1 MATSISALPFVR
13 RHSMASGGDIKYAR
27 CAGGIDVA
35 YKVMGDGLIDSVY
48 VPGFVS
54 HLDLID
60 DVPFYCHPLDDMARF
75 ARVVTFDKR
84 GTGLSDRSLGFGSLA
99 DRMDD
104 IRAVMDAAGI
114 ERAALYGISEGG
126 PLAILFA
133 ATYPDRV
140 TKLCLYG
147 TFARAAY
154 DSDYEI
160 GITPEQVEL
169 GLGSLIDEWGTGKSL
184 GLFIQ
189 NAPPEATP
197 IIAHYERNATTPKM
211 VEQIMQSN
219 FAIDVRSVLP
229 AITVPTLVI
238 HTRGDPLVPVQLG
251 RWLAEHIPG
260 AEFVELEGEFHG
272 DWNTKGLFP
281 QAVSFLAGEA
291 PEPATDRMLATVLF
305 TDIVSSTETDVR
317 VGDHRWREL
326 LDQHDNVAM
335 RRIAR
340 HRGRLVKTTGDG
352 LLATFDGPARAIT
365 CAQEIALSAK
375 PLGLDIRAG
384 LHTGEVELRGDDI
397 TGLGVVIARRVC
409 DHAAADELLASR
421 TVKDLVIGSGIGFVD
436 RGVHTLKGVPDDWQ
450 LYAVSS

>member
-1 MATSISALPFVR
+1 
-13 RHSMASGGDIKYAR
+13 MASGGDIRYAR
-27 CAGGIDVA
+27 CAGGIDIA
-35 YKVMGDGLIDSVY
+35 YKVMGDGPIDIVF

-54 HLDLID
+54 HLDLLD
-60 DVPFYCHPLDDMARF
+60 DVPFYCRPVDDMARF
-75 ARVVTFDKR
+75 ARVVMFDKR

-114 ERAALYGISEGG
+114 ERAALFGISEGG

-147 TFARAAY
+147 TFARIAY
-154 DSDYEI
+154 DSDYQIGVSPEI
-160 GITPEQVEL
+160 VEL
-169 GLGSLIDEWGTGKSL
+169 ALTGLVEGWGTGK
-184 GLFIQ
+184 GLSVVVQ
-189 NAPPEATP
+189 NIPPEAMP
-197 IIAHYERNATTPKM
+197 IIARYERNACTPKM
-211 VEQIMQSN
+211 VAEIMRAN

-229 AITVPTLVI
+229 TITVPTLVL
-238 HTRGDPLVPVQLG
+238 HTRGDPLVPVEAG
-251 RWLAEHIPG
+251 RWLAEHIPS
-260 AEFVELEGEFHG
+260 AEFVEYEGEFHG

-281 QAVSFLAGEA
+281 EAVSFLAGEA
-291 PEPATDRMLATVLF
+291 PQSASDRMLATVLF

-317 VGDHRWREL
+317 VGDRRWREL
-326 LDQHDNVAM
+326 LDQHDNVAK

-365 CAQEIALSAK
+365 CAQEIALGAK

-409 DHAAADELLASR
+409 DLAATDELLASR
-421 TVKDLVIGSGIGFVD
+421 TVKDLVIGSGIAFVD
-436 RGVHTLKGVPDDWQ
+436 RGLHTLKGVPDDWQ
-450 LYAVSS
+450 LYAVSG

>member
-1 MATSISALPFVR
+1 
-13 RHSMASGGDIKYAR
+13 MASGGDIRYAR
-27 CAGGIDVA
+27 CAGGIDIA
-35 YKVMGDGLIDSVY
+35 YKVMGDGPIDSVF

-54 HLDLID
+54 HLDLLD
-60 DVPFYCHPLDDMARF
+60 DVPFYCNLVDDMARF
-75 ARVVTFDKR
+75 ARVVIFDKR

-104 IRAVMDAAGI
+104 IRAVMDAAGV
-114 ERAALYGISEGG
+114 ERAALFGISEGG

-147 TFARAAY
+147 TFARMSY
-154 DSDYEI
+154 DSDYQI
-160 GITPEQVEL
+160 GLPPEVLEAVVNQI
-169 GLGSLIDEWGTGKSL
+169 SQDWGTGK
-184 GLFIQ
+184 GLNTVIQ
-189 NAPPEATP
+189 NIPPEAMP
-197 IIAHYERNATTPKM
+197 ILARYERNASTPKM
-211 VEQIMQSN
+211 VAEIVRSN

-229 AITVPTLVI
+229 TITVPTLVL
-238 HTRGDPLVPVQLG
+238 HTLGDPCVPIAIG
-251 RWLAEHIPG
+251 RWLAEHIPT
-260 AEFVELEGEFHG
+260 AEFVELQGAFHG
-272 DWNTKGLFP
+272 DWNIKGLFP
-281 QAVSFLAGEA
+281 EAASFLAGEA
-291 PEPATDRMLATVLF
+291 PRSASDRMLATVLF
-305 TDIVSSTETDVR
+305 TDIVSSTETGVR
-317 VGDHRWREL
+317 VGDRRWREL
-326 LDQHDNVAM
+326 LDRHDDVAK

-365 CAQEIALSAK
+365 CAQEIALGAK

-409 DHAAADELLASR
+409 DLAAADELLASR
-421 TVKDLVIGSGIGFVD
+421 TVKDLVIGSGIAFAD

-450 LYAVSS
+450 LYAVAG

>member
-1 MATSISALPFVR
+1 
-13 RHSMASGGDIKYAR
+13 MASGGDIRYAR
-27 CAGGIDVA
+27 CAGGIDIA
-35 YKVMGDGLIDSVY
+35 YKVMGDGPTDIVY

-54 HLDLID
+54 HLDLLD
-60 DVPFYCHPLDDMARF
+60 DVPFYCNPLDDMARF

-104 IRAVMDAAGI
+104 IRAVMDAAGV
-114 ERAALYGISEGG
+114 ERAALFGISEGG

-154 DSDYEI
+154 AADYEI
-160 GITPEQVEL
+160 GMSPAIVEV
-169 GLGSLIDEWGTGKSL
+169 GLKSLWEEWGTGNALSTVV
-184 GLFIQ
+184 Q
-189 NAPPEATP
+189 NIPPEAMP
-197 IIAHYERNATTPKM
+197 IIARYERNASTPKM
-211 VEQIMQSN
+211 VGEIMRSN

-229 AITVPTLVI
+229 AITVPTLVL
-238 HTRGDPLVPVQLG
+238 HTQGDPLVPIELG
-251 RWLAEHIPG
+251 RWLAEHIPS
-260 AEFVELEGEFHG
+260 AEFIEFEGSFHG

-281 QAVSFLAGEA
+281 QAASFLAGDV
-291 PEPATDRMLATVLF
+291 PQSATDRMLATVLF

-326 LDQHDNVAM
+326 LDQHDNVAK

-365 CAQEIALSAK
+365 CAQEIALGTK

-409 DHAAADELLASR
+409 DLAAADELLASR
-421 TVKDLVIGSGIGFVD
+421 TVKDLVIGSGIAFAD

-450 LYAVSS
+450 LYAVSG

>member
-1 MATSISALPFVR
+1 
-13 RHSMASGGDIKYAR
+13 MASGGDIRYAR

-35 YKVMGDGLIDSVY
+35 YKVMGDGPIDVVY

-54 HLDLID
+54 HLDLLD
-60 DVPFYCHPLDDMARF
+60 DVPFYCHPIDDMARF

-114 ERAALYGISEGG
+114 ERAALFGISEGG

-154 DSDYEI
+154 EPGYEI
-160 GITPEQVEL
+160 GIRPEEVEVVLTP
-169 GLGSLIDEWGTGKSL
+169 LIEEWGTGK
-184 GLFIQ
+184 GLSTLVQ
-189 NAPPEATP
+189 NVPPEAMP
-197 IIAHYERNATTPKM
+197 IVARYERNATTPKM
-211 VEQIMQSN
+211 LEQIMLSN

-229 AITVPTLVI
+229 AITVPTLVL
-238 HTRGDPLVPVQLG
+238 HTQGDPIVPVELG

-260 AEFVELEGEFHG
+260 AELIEYEGAFHG
-272 DWNTKGLFP
+272 DWNAKGLFP
-281 QAVSFLAGEA
+281 EAVSFLAGEA
-291 PEPATDRMLATVLF
+291 PQSAADRMLATVLF
-305 TDIVSSTETDVR
+305 TDIVSSTETDFR

-326 LDQHDNVAM
+326 LDQHDDVAK

-365 CAQEIALSAK
+365 CAQEIALGAK

-409 DHAAADELLASR
+409 DLAGADELLASR
-421 TVKDLVIGSGIGFVD
+421 TVKDLVIGSGIGFTD

-450 LYAVSS
+450 LYAVAD

>member
-1 MATSISALPFVR
+1 
-13 RHSMASGGDIKYAR
+13 MASGGDIRYAR
-27 CAGGIDVA
+27 CAGGIDIA
-35 YKVMGDGLIDSVY
+35 YKVMGDGPIDVVF

-54 HLDLID
+54 HLDLLD
-60 DVPFYCHPLDDMARF
+60 DVPFYCNPVDDMARF
-75 ARVVTFDKR
+75 ARVVMFDKR

-104 IRAVMDAAGI
+104 IRAVMDAAGV
-114 ERAALYGISEGG
+114 ERAALFGISEGG

-147 TFARAAY
+147 TFARVAY
-154 DSDYEI
+154 DSDYQI
-160 GITPEQVEL
+160 GLPPEAREA
-169 GLGSLIDEWGTGKSL
+169 GADYMSENWGTGK
-184 GLFIQ
+184 GLNMIVQ
-189 NAPPEATP
+189 NIPPEAMP
-197 IIAHYERNATTPKM
+197 IIARYERNATTPKM
-211 VEQIMQSN
+211 VAEIMRSN

-229 AITVPTLVI
+229 AITVPTLVL
-238 HTRGDPLVPVQLG
+238 HALGDPLVPIAVG
-251 RWLAEHIPG
+251 RWLAAHIPS
-260 AEFVELEGEFHG
+260 AEFVEVHGAFHG

-281 QAVSFLAGEA
+281 EAASFLAGEA
-291 PEPATDRMLATVLF
+291 PQSATDRMLATVLF

-326 LDQHDNVAM
+326 LDRHDDVAK

-352 LLATFDGPARAIT
+352 VLATFDGPARAIT
-365 CAQEIALSAK
+365 CAQEIALGAK

-409 DHAAADELLASR
+409 DLAASDEVLASR
-421 TVKDLVIGSGIGFVD
+421 TVRDLVIGSGITFAD

-450 LYAVSS
+450 LYAVSG

>member
-1 MATSISALPFVR
+1 
-13 RHSMASGGDIKYAR
+13 MASDEEIRYAR

-35 YKVMGDGLIDSVY
+35 YKVRGEGPTDIVY

-54 HLDLID
+54 HLDLLD
-60 DVPFYCHPLDDMARF
+60 DVPFYCRPLDDMARF

-104 IRAVMDAAGI
+104 IRAVMDAVGI
-114 ERAALYGISEGG
+114 ERAALFGVSEGG

-140 TKLCLYG
+140 SKLCLYG
-147 TFARAAY
+147 TFARAEY

-160 GITPEQVEL
+160 GLTRQDFEASLGPIVE
-169 GLGSLIDEWGTGKSL
+169 EWGTGKSL
-184 GLFIQ
+184 KILVQ
-189 NAPPEATP
+189 NIPPEATP
-197 IIAHYERNATTPKM
+197 IVARYERNATTPRM
-211 VEQIMQSN
+211 VEQILRSN
-219 FAIDVRSVLP
+219 FAIDVRHVLSAISVP
-229 AITVPTLVI
+229 VLVM
-238 HTRGDPLVPVQLG
+238 HAHGDPLVPVELG
-251 RWLAEHIPG
+251 RWLAEHIPS
-260 AEFVELEGEFHG
+260 AEFVDIEGEFHG

-291 PEPATDRMLATVLF
+291 PESATDRMLATVLF
-305 TDIVSSTETDVR
+305 TDIVSSTETDFR

-326 LDQHDNVAM
+326 LDQHDDVAK

-340 HRGRLVKTTGDG
+340 HQGRLVKTTGDG

-365 CAQEIALSAK
+365 CAQEIALGAK

-384 LHTGEVELRGDDI
+384 LHTGEVEVRGDDI

-409 DHAAADELLASR
+409 DLAAADELLASR
-421 TVKDLVIGSGIGFVD
+421 TVKDLVIGSGIPFAD

-450 LYAVSS
+450 LFAVAG

>member
-1 MATSISALPFVR
+1 
-13 RHSMASGGDIKYAR
+13 MASGGDIRYAR

-35 YKVMGDGLIDSVY
+35 YKVLGDGPVDVVF

-54 HLDLID
+54 HLDLLD
-60 DVPFYCHPLDDMARF
+60 DIPFYCNTLDDMARF
-75 ARVVTFDKR
+75 ARVITFDKR
-84 GTGLSDRSLGFGSLA
+84 GTGLSDRSLGFGSVA

-114 ERAALYGISEGG
+114 ERAALFGVSEGG

-147 TFARAAY
+147 TFARTSY
-154 DSDYEI
+154 DSDYQVGMHPEI
-160 GITPEQVEL
+160 FAAALDQLEKDWGKGW
-169 GLGSLIDEWGTGKSL
+169 GLNAVL
-184 GLFIQ
+184 Q
-189 NAPPEATP
+189 NVPPEATP
-197 IIAHYERNATTPKM
+197 IVARYERNACTPKM
-211 VEQIMQSN
+211 VVEIMQAN
-219 FAIDVRSVLP
+219 AAIDVRSALP
-229 AITVPTLVI
+229 AITVPTLVL
-238 HTRGDPLVPVQLG
+238 HMKGDPLVPVELG
-251 RWLAEHIPG
+251 RWLAEHIAS
-260 AEFVELEGEFHG
+260 AEFIEYEGAVHG
-272 DWNTKGLFP
+272 DWNTEGVFP
-281 QAVSFLAGEA
+281 EAAAFLAGEA
-291 PEPATDRMLATVLF
+291 PQSPIDRLLATVLF

-326 LDQHDNVAM
+326 LDRHDEVAKK
-335 RRIAR
+335 RIAR

-365 CAQEIALSAK
+365 CAQEIASGTK

-409 DHAAADELLASR
+409 DLAAKDELLASR
-421 TVKDLVIGSGIGFVD
+421 TVKDLVIGSGITFAD
-436 RGVHTLKGVPDDWQ
+436 RGMHALKGVPDDWQ
-450 LYAVSS
+450 LYAVCA

>member
-1 MATSISALPFVR
+1 
-13 RHSMASGGDIKYAR
+13 MASGGDIRYAR
-27 CAGGIDVA
+27 CAGGIDIA
-35 YKVMGDGLIDSVY
+35 YKVMGDGPTDIVY

-54 HLDLID
+54 HLDLLD
-60 DVPFYCHPLDDMARF
+60 DVPFYCNPLDDMARF

-114 ERAALYGISEGG
+114 ERAALFGISEGG

-154 DSDYEI
+154 APDYEI
-160 GITPEQVEL
+160 GMSPAIVEE
-169 GLGSLIDEWGTGKSL
+169 GLKSLWEEWGTGNALSMVV
-184 GLFIQ
+184 Q
-189 NAPPEATP
+189 NIPPEAMP
-197 IIAHYERNATTPKM
+197 IIARYERNATTPKM
-211 VEQIMQSN
+211 VGEIMRSN

-229 AITVPTLVI
+229 AITVPTLVL
-238 HTRGDPLVPVQLG
+238 HTRGDPLVPIELG
-251 RWLAEHIPG
+251 RWLAEHIPS
-260 AEFVELEGEFHG
+260 AEFIEFEGSFHG

-281 QAVSFLAGEA
+281 EAASFLAGDA
-291 PEPATDRMLATVLF
+291 PQSATDRMLATVLF
-305 TDIVSSTETDVR
+305 TDIVSSTETDFR

-326 LDQHDNVAM
+326 LDQHDNVAK

-365 CAQEIALSAK
+365 CAQEIALGTK

-409 DHAAADELLASR
+409 DLAAADELLASR
-421 TVKDLVIGSGIGFVD
+421 TVKDLVIGSGIAFAD

-450 LYAVSS
+450 LYAVSG

>member
-1 MATSISALPFVR
+1 
-13 RHSMASGGDIKYAR
+13 MASGGDIRYAR
-27 CAGGIDVA
+27 CAGGIDIA
-35 YKVMGDGLIDSVY
+35 YKVMGDGPIDVVF

-54 HLDLID
+54 HLDLLD
-60 DVPFYCHPLDDMARF
+60 DVPFYCNPVDDMARF
-75 ARVVTFDKR
+75 ARVVIFDKR

-114 ERAALYGISEGG
+114 ERAALYGSSEGG

-133 ATYPDRV
+133 ATYPNRV

-147 TFARAAY
+147 TFARASY
-154 DSDYEI
+154 DSDYQIGLPPEI
-160 GITPEQVEL
+160 VEVAVN
-169 GLGSLIDEWGTGKSL
+169 SLSEEWGTGQ
-184 GLFIQ
+184 GLNMVVQ
-189 NAPPEATP
+189 NIPPEAMP
-197 IIAHYERNATTPKM
+197 IIARYERNATTPKM
-211 VEQIMQSN
+211 VAEI
-219 FAIDVRSVLP
+219 IDVRSYCLDHGSHARSIGATRSCRSRRSLARRAYAVRRVLE
-229 AITVPTLVI
+229 I
-238 HTRGDPLVPVQLG
+238 Q
-251 RWLAEHIPG
+251 
-260 AEFVELEGEFHG
+260 GEFHG
-272 DWNTKGLFP
+272 DWNTEGLFP
-281 QAVSFLAGEA
+281 EAAEFLAGDA
-291 PEPATDRMLATVLF
+291 LPSATDRMLATVLF

-326 LDQHDNVAM
+326 LDRHDDFAK

-365 CAQEIALSAK
+365 CAREIALGAK

-409 DHAAADELLASR
+409 DLAARDELLASR
-421 TVKDLVIGSGIGFVD
+421 TVKDLVIGSGISFTD
-436 RGVHTLKGVPDDWQ
+436 RGVHALKGVPDDWQ
-450 LYAVSS
+450 LYAVSA

>member
-1 MATSISALPFVR
+1 
-13 RHSMASGGDIKYAR
+13 MASGGDIRYAR
-27 CAGGIDVA
+27 CAGGIDIA
-35 YKVMGDGLIDSVY
+35 YKVMGDGPIDVVF

-54 HLDLID
+54 HLDLLD
-60 DVPFYCHPLDDMARF
+60 DVPFYCNPVDDMARF
-75 ARVVTFDKR
+75 ARVVIFDKR

-133 ATYPDRV
+133 ATYPNRV

-147 TFARAAY
+147 TFARASY
-154 DSDYEI
+154 DSDYQIGLPPEI
-160 GITPEQVEL
+160 VEVAVN
-169 GLGSLIDEWGTGKSL
+169 SLSEEWGTGQ
-184 GLFIQ
+184 GLNMVVQ
-189 NAPPEATP
+189 NIPPEAMP
-197 IIAHYERNATTPKM
+197 IIARYERNATTPKM
-211 VEQIMQSN
+211 VAEIMRSN

-229 AITVPTLVI
+229 AITVPTLVL
-238 HTRGDPLVPVQLG
+238 HALGDPLVPVAQG
-251 RWLAEHIPG
+251 RWLAEHIPS
-260 AEFVELEGEFHG
+260 AEFVEIQGEFHG
-272 DWNTKGLFP
+272 DWNTEGLFP
-281 QAVSFLAGEA
+281 EAAAFLAGDA
-291 PEPATDRMLATVLF
+291 PPSATDRMLATVLF

-326 LDQHDNVAM
+326 LDRHDDFAK

-365 CAQEIALSAK
+365 CAQEIALGAK

-409 DHAAADELLASR
+409 DLAARDELLASR
-421 TVKDLVIGSGIGFVD
+421 TVKDLVIGSGISFAD
-436 RGVHTLKGVPDDWQ
+436 RGVHALKGVPDDWQ
-450 LYAVSS
+450 LYAVSA

>member
-1 MATSISALPFVR
+1 
-13 RHSMASGGDIKYAR
+13 MASGGDIRYAR
-27 CAGGIDVA
+27 CAGGIDIA
-35 YKVMGDGLIDSVY
+35 YKVMGDGPIDVVF

-60 DVPFYCHPLDDMARF
+60 DVPFYCHPVDDMARF
-75 ARVVTFDKR
+75 ARVVIFDKR

-114 ERAALYGISEGG
+114 ARAALFGISEGG

-147 TFARAAY
+147 TFARASY
-154 DSDYEI
+154 DSDYPIGLSPEI
-160 GITPEQVEL
+160 VEVAVN
-169 GLGSLIDEWGTGKSL
+169 SLSEEWGTGQ
-184 GLFIQ
+184 GLNMVVQ
-189 NAPPEATP
+189 NIPPEAMP
-197 IIAHYERNATTPKM
+197 IIARYERNACTPKM
-211 VEQIMQSN
+211 VAEIMRSN

-229 AITVPTLVI
+229 AITVPTLVL
-238 HTRGDPLVPVQLG
+238 HTRGDPLMPIALG
-251 RWLAEHIPG
+251 RWLAEHIPS
-260 AEFVELEGEFHG
+260 AEFVELEGAFHG
-272 DWNTKGLFP
+272 DWNIKGLIP
-281 QAVSFLAGEA
+281 EAASFLAGEA
-291 PEPATDRMLATVLF
+291 PQSATDRMLATVLF

-326 LDQHDNVAM
+326 LDQHDYVAK

-365 CAQEIALSAK
+365 CAQEIALGAK

-409 DHAAADELLASR
+409 DLAARDELLASR
-421 TVKDLVIGSGIGFVD
+421 TVKDLVIGSGISFAD
-436 RGVHTLKGVPDDWQ
+436 RGVHALKGVPDDWQ
-450 LYAVSS
+450 LYAVSA

>member
-1 MATSISALPFVR
+1 MT
-13 RHSMASGGDIKYAR
+13 SGGDIRYAR
-27 CAGGIDVA
+27 CAGGIDIA
-35 YKVMGDGLIDSVY
+35 YKVMGDGPSDIVF

-54 HLDLID
+54 HLDLMD
-60 DVPFYCHPLDDMARF
+60 DVPFYCHPVDDMARF

-84 GTGLSDRSLGFGSLA
+84 GTGLSDRSLGFGSFA

-147 TFARAAY
+147 TFARASY
-154 DSDYEI
+154 DSNYEI
-160 GITPEQVEL
+160 GMSPEIFEVGVNLLSE
-169 GLGSLIDEWGTGKSL
+169 DWGTGK
-184 GLFIQ
+184 GLNMVVQ
-189 NAPPEATP
+189 NIPPAAMP
-197 IIAHYERNATTPKM
+197 IIARYERNATTPKM
-211 VEQIMQSN
+211 VAEIMRSN

-229 AITVPTLVI
+229 AITVPTLVL
-238 HTRGDPLVPVQLG
+238 HAQGDPLVPIALG
-251 RWLAEHIPG
+251 RWLAEHIPS
-260 AEFVELEGEFHG
+260 AEFVELEGAFHG
-272 DWNTKGLFP
+272 DWNIKGLFP
-281 QAVSFLAGEA
+281 EAAAFLAGDA
-291 PEPATDRMLATVLF
+291 PQSATNRMLATVLF

-326 LDQHDNVAM
+326 LDQHDDVAK

-365 CAQEIALSAK
+365 CAQEIALGAK
-375 PLGLDIRAG
+375 PLGLDIPGRAPY
-384 LHTGEVELRGDDI
+384 GEVELRG
-397 TGLGVVIARRVC
+397 
-409 DHAAADELLASR
+409 R
-421 TVKDLVIGSGIGFVD
+421 TTS
-436 RGVHTLKGVPDDWQ
+436 PAWE
-450 LYAVSS
+450 S